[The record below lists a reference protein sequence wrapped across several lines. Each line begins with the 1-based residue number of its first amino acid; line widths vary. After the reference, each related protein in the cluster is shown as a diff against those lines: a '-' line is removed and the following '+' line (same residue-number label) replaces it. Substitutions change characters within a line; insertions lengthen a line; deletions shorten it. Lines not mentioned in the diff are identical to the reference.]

1 MTRKPRI
8 LNGERTVS
16 SINSAGKTGCPRAK
30 KEKMKLDTY
39 LTPLT
44 KSNLQWIKDSNARPS
59 TTKPLE
65 ENTGK
70 ISLVLAIIFW
80 DMIPKSQATKQKS
93 TTGITSN

>member
-8 LNGERTVS
+8 LNGERIVS
-16 SINSAGKTGCPRAK
+16 SINSAGKTGYAHAK

-70 ISLVLAIIFW
+70 ILVLAIIFW
-80 DMIPKSQATKQKS
+80 VQHQDSQRKQ
-93 TTGITSN
+93 N